1 MWLTPMSASKLQT
14 VIALFVLCCVLF
26 VLSIVAWTRLGTKVQ
41 KDLIDVVSKQTLLVF
56 PNNTPLTPK
65 QSLQDVNIH
74 QRPIPQCVHFIKCE
88 DQTPFDV
95 VKLLPGWQVRTY
107 TIPECRTFVSKTF
120 FTWPDIVH
128 AFNLCAHND
137 IMIDLFK
144 YLVVYDQGGLFI
156 DKDVTV
162 NQRFQELLEAEQ
174 ALVSPYIP
182 RRHVQLF
189 GITTQNQGEYQSWW
203 VMAPPKSAFLW
214 QVIWQ
219 VVRNIFTIHTQG
231 VESSVFTQISP
242 DVRVT
247 VSGGIC
253 YTYVA
258 SLFKDDVKVCSNK
271 AWFVKRKANV
281 LARRKYSQ
289 GLLTHLVY
297 TPNRPPT
304 KPLNTHKIAAIIHQ
318 THERRWVTP
327 AMAKAMQKL
336 REHAPYCEY
345 RFYDASE
352 RLAFI
357 KQHYPRATTA
367 YQALV
372 PGAFQADLFRV
383 IVVYTTGGV
392 YFDSGMLPEPD
403 VDLFRDVIDKADEL
417 VFPIDKWM
425 SGLYNAF
432 VAGVAGHPYL
442 KYIIEHIINTVSHR
456 KYFKKHAAG
465 MFKIT
470 GPKAYADALQLQLPV
485 PLIEGKFRNGL
496 RLLNFPNDGYVYK
509 LGRRLYATKYALYYE
524 EQNLITNAPYYK
536 DVWKNGDVYNVET
549 DLTLLRNLA
558 CAAWPNIPAFY
569 INLDRSL
576 ARRKQ
581 TEHEFQRISLKPT
594 RIKAIDGAKFDPST
608 KSIDGVAIRNDFQ
621 KLTRAGMACTASHL
635 KAIKTAFD
643 SKCDYALICE
653 DDVSFTPCGLWL
665 QHEIKAFLA
674 DITNSV
680 GIVLLYW
687 AGAPYGN
694 ELKLTTPRTMTGV
707 FSLCSY
713 IITRKGMLDVLSHA
727 DVSDTSV
734 HLRATHRV
742 QQGEA
747 DNYIYALTNVALSGV
762 PLALAD
768 NMVHKTVVTD
778 RFEDHDAIQFGEFRK
793 AVRHLVRVHVS
804 KVK

>member
-1 MWLTPMSASKLQT
+1 MWVTPMLASKKQT
-14 VIALFVLCCVLF
+14 VAVLLVLCCVFF
-26 VLSIVAWTRLGTKVQ
+26 VLSIVAWTEFCTKVR
-41 KDLIDVVSKQTLLVF
+41 KTLIDDISNQSLLVF
-56 PNNTPLTPK
+56 PKTILPTPV
-65 QSLQDVNIH
+65 QSMQDVDMH
-74 QRPIPQCVHFIKCE
+74 RSTIPQCIHFMKCE
-88 DQTPFDV
+88 DQTLFDV
-95 VKLLPGWQVRTY
+95 VKQLPGWQVRTY
-107 TIPECRTFVSKTF
+107 TVPECRTFVNKTF
-120 FTWPDIVH
+120 GTVWPDIVH

-156 DKDVTV
+156 DKDVSV
-162 NQRFQELLEAEQ
+162 NQRFQELLKAEQ

-182 RRHVQLF
+182 RKHVQLF

-231 VESSVFTQISP
+231 VKSVVFTQE
-242 DVRVT
+242 VRST

-271 AWFVKRKANV
+271 AWFVKRKVNV
-281 LARRKYSQ
+281 LARPNYSQ
-289 GLLTHLVY
+289 GLSTHLVY

-304 KPLNTHKIAAIIHQ
+304 KQLNTHKIPAIIHQ

-327 AMAKAMQKL
+327 SMAKAMQQL

-345 RFYDASE
+345 RFYDACE
-352 RLAFI
+352 RMAFI

-367 YQALV
+367 YQALT

-417 VFPIDKWM
+417 VFPVDKWM
-425 SGLYNAF
+425 DGLYNAF

-442 KYIIEHIINTVSHR
+442 QSIIEHIINTVSHR
-456 KYFKKHAAG
+456 KHFKKHAAG
-465 MFKIT
+465 VFKIT
-470 GPKAYADALQLQLPV
+470 GPKAYADALYLHLPE
-485 PLIEGKFRNGL
+485 PLIEGTFTNGL

-509 LGRRLYATKYALYYE
+509 LGQRLYATKYALYYE

-536 DVWKNGDVYNVET
+536 DVWRSGDVYKVEA
-549 DLTLLRNLA
+549 DVTLLRGLA
-558 CAAWPNIPAFY
+558 CAAWPNIQAFY

-576 ARRKQ
+576 ARRKN
-581 TEHEFQRISLKPT
+581 TEHEFQRLSLKPT
-594 RIKAIDGAKFDPST
+594 RIRAIDGAKFDPST
-608 KSIDGVAIRNDFQ
+608 KSIDGVVIRNDFP
-621 KLTRAGMACTASHL
+621 KLTQAGKACTASHL

-643 SKCDYALICE
+643 SQCELALICE

-665 QHEIKAFLA
+665 QNEIKAFLA
-674 DITNSV
+674 TITNTV

-694 ELKLTTPRTMTGV
+694 HLELTTPRTMKGV

-742 QQGEA
+742 KQGEA

-768 NMVHKTVVTD
+768 NMIHKTVVTD

-804 KVK
+804 NVK